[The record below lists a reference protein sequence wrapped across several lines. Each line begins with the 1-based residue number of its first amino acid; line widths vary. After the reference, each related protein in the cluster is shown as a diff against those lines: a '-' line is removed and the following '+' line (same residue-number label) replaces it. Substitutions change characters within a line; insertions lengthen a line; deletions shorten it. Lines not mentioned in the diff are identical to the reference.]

1 MIINPNLAHNDPDR
15 LRSEFLEPLREL
27 LESHEMAKL
36 NRISSS
42 GAEVAFVQVR
52 KYHRVRPEAAIC
64 SVVFYRDGKAAT
76 STGSIA
82 SGEIEP
88 TLSWTQAGKALMA
101 LVLENANEE
110 FRRAAENLWPGIV
123 ALRKIYQAAKI

>member
-42 GAEVAFVQVR
+42 GAEVAFVKVR

-64 SVVFYRDGKAAT
+64 SLFFYRDGKAAT
-76 STGSIA
+76 SPA
-82 SGEIEP
+82 PLESGAIEP
-88 TLSWTQAGKALMA
+88 TLSCTNAAKTVKG
-101 LVLENANEE
+101 LVLENRNETV
-110 FRRAAENLWPGIV
+110 RRACANF
-123 ALRKIYQAAKI
+123 